1 MSWMIW
7 VRNLDYIDLGS
18 PHEFCVRPQTVA
30 PPSVV
35 IRIPYLLSV
44 RRGLVRMPRVNRWSQ
59 MAVLTPPEWGHPVR
73 ALV

>member
-1 MSWMIW
+1 MHT
-7 VRNLDYIDLGS
+7 LDDIDLVS
-18 PHEFCVRPQTVA
+18 LHEFCVGPQTVA

-35 IRIPYLLSV
+35 IRLPYLLSV

-73 ALV
+73 ALL